1 MENAYDPNSPKLQI
15 VKSRISAASWAKRV
29 KAAQQEEQ
37 VLLKILEEMK
47 GNSSENAAI
56 AKVLPGSRRSWAIHK
71 LSQYREQG
79 LECLI
84 DSRTP
89 REPTVTR
96 ACKNALEAA
105 RTANPKTT
113 VDEAVE
119 ILRQQKVRPL
129 PSASTIKR
137 VFRRVDDRRRYR
149 EKKRA
154 KQEQRPLEVV
164 EESLSGGELLLAA
177 EVETGGVAA
186 LTEVVT
192 QYAEEAKEQA
202 EGGGYVGD
210 IADRDRKGHFTK
222 TYNRKRKRKGGEQIA
237 GYLRSAEEK
246 AEGRPPTWPRLVR
259 ERPQTVEAKLRALT
273 FVPLLP
279 GGKGWSALRSP
290 DFEALGYLA
299 GYAYMPSTLEKFVSA
314 SAICGLGPR
323 MLEKSG
329 SHWHQV
335 AQQRWS
341 EQGAMAAFYVDN
353 HAKEVWSSLFTMS
366 GKVSHRNRVMPC
378 ITTTYVHTG
387 AGTPLVMS
395 VQSGSAPPAPRLVSL
410 VRQAERMTDS
420 TVRRA
425 VVIDSEGSTFDILQT
440 FDADDRVIVTPLK
453 PSRTGELDLR
463 YRPGSYFRPFREND
477 QLRVAEATLHHKS
490 TGRSLDIGALVMRRE
505 HRDEEVV
512 LLTTGLR
519 LGMTGRDLA
528 ALYFARWPLQ
538 ENKFK
543 EWASS
548 VKLDQHRGNCG
559 QMVSNVAVI
568 TELEKLQARR
578 QRDEQKL
585 AELLEAQG
593 ELERDSHTRQRALRK
608 ADAALEVR
616 RRRLDDRVEQGRTSG
631 KMFARC
637 AVDHQQALGKAESA
651 RQKAEGAQAVLERNR
666 AREEKL
672 RGGLEKII
680 RRQDKLEPQRQIRQL
695 DVAQDMILT
704 ALKLTAAQ
712 LIAFVLREYLP
723 SMKMTPDTFKTRVL
737 STRGRRE
744 IYETHERV
752 VFYAN
757 PRDPQVN
764 EALALACQRLNERN
778 IVREDRPV
786 SYSVEDDNDNNNAI
800 KHWSR

>member
-1 MENAYDPNSPKLQI
+1 MEDAYEPKSAKLQI
-15 VKSRISAASWAKRV
+15 VKSRISSSSWAARV
-29 KAAQQEEQ
+29 KVARRDEQ
-37 VLLKILEEMK
+37 VLLQIIEEMD
-47 GNSSENAAI
+47 GGASENAAI
-56 AKVLPGSRRSWAIHK
+56 AAVLPASRRSWAIHR
-71 LSQYREQG
+71 LAQYREQG

-96 ACKNALEAA
+96 ACKGVLEAA
-105 RTANPKTT
+105 REANPRLS
-113 VDEAVE
+113 VADAVA
-119 ILRQQKVRPL
+119 ILQRQKVRQL
-129 PSASTIKR
+129 PSESTIKR
-137 VFRRVDDRRRYR
+137 VFRQVDARRRYR
-149 EKKRA
+149 EKKTA
-154 KQEQRPLEVV
+154 KQEQRPQEVV
-164 EESLSGGELLLAA
+164 EERFAGGELLLAA

-186 LTEVVT
+186 LTKVVT
-192 QYAEEAKEQA
+192 QYASEAKQA
-202 EGGGYVGD
+202 EEGGKAYARD
-210 IADRDRKGHFTK
+210 RKDRDRKGRFTK
-222 TYNRKRKRKGGEQIA
+222 TYNRKRKRKEGEQIA
-237 GYLRSAEEK
+237 GYLRSAAEK

-259 ERPQTVEAKLRALT
+259 ERPETVEAKLRALT
-273 FVPLLP
+273 FAPLLP

-314 SAICGLGPR
+314 SAICGLGPD
-323 MLEKSG
+323 MLEASG

-335 AQQRWS
+335 AQQRWG

-395 VQSGSAPPAPRLVSL
+395 VQSGSAPLAPRLVSL
-410 VRQAERMTDS
+410 VRQAEQMTDS

-425 VVIDSEGSTFDILQT
+425 VVIDSEGSTFDILQA
-440 FDADDRVIVTPLK
+440 FDAEDRVIVTPLK
-453 PSRTGELDLR
+453 PSRTGELDLN

-477 QLRVAEATLHHKS
+477 ELRVADATLHHKS
-490 TGRSLDIGALVMRRE
+490 TGRSLELGALVVRRE
-505 HRDEEVV
+505 HREEDMV

-528 ALYFARWPLQ
+528 NLYVARWPLQ

-559 QMVSNVAVI
+559 RMVSNVAVI
-568 TELEKLQARR
+568 TELERLQARR
-578 QRDEQKL
+578 QRDEQKQ
-585 AELLEAQG
+585 AELLEAHG
-593 ELERDSHTRQRALRK
+593 VLEQEANTRHRALRK
-608 ADAALEVR
+608 AEAALQVR
-616 RRRLDDRVEQGRTSG
+616 RRRLDDRVEGGHTSG
-631 KMFARC
+631 KAFARC
-637 AVDHQQALGKAESA
+637 AVDHQQALGKAEA
-651 RQKAEGAQAVLERNR
+651 TRQEAEQAQAAMERNR
-666 AREEKL
+666 SRAATL
-672 RGGLEKII
+672 RAGLEKTI
-680 RRQDKLEPQRQIRQL
+680 RRQDKLEPQREIRQL

-723 SMKMTPDTFKTRVL
+723 TMKMTPETFKTRVL
-737 STRGRRE
+737 PTRGRRE
-744 IYETHERV
+744 IHETYERV

-764 EALALACQRLNERN
+764 EALAQACQILNERN
-778 IVREDRPV
+778 IVREERRV
-786 SYSVEDDNDNNNAI
+786 RYIVEDDNDNNNAI
-800 KHWSR
+800 

>member
-1 MENAYDPNSPKLQI
+1 MEDVYEPSSSQLKI
-15 VKSRISAASWAKRV
+15 VKSRISASSWAKRV
-29 KAAQQEEQ
+29 DAAKQDEQ
-37 VLLKILEEMK
+37 VLLEVIEEMD
-47 GNSSENAAI
+47 GGASENAAI
-56 AKVLPGSRRSWAIHK
+56 ATVLPASRRSWAIHR
-71 LSQYREQG
+71 LAQYREQG

-89 REPTVTR
+89 REPAVSR
-96 ACKNALEAA
+96 ACKSALEAA
-105 RTANPKTT
+105 REANPRLS
-113 VDEAVE
+113 VE
-119 ILRQQKVRPL
+119 DALAILQRQKVHPL
-129 PSASTIKR
+129 PSESTIKR
-137 VFRRVDDRRRYR
+137 VFRQVDDRRRYR
-149 EKKRA
+149 EKKAEKR
-154 KQEQRPLEVV
+154 QEQPQEVV
-164 EESLSGGELLLAA
+164 EESLAGGEFLLAA

-192 QYAEEAKEQA
+192 QYAQEAQEQA
-202 EGGGYVGD
+202 EGAAYVGD
-210 IADRDRKGHFTK
+210 LKDRDRKGRFTK
-222 TYNRKRKRKGGEQIA
+222 TYNRKRKRKGGEPIA

-259 ERPQTVEAKLRALT
+259 ERPETVDAKLRALT

-314 SAICGLGPR
+314 GAICGLGPR
-323 MLEKSG
+323 MLEAAG
-329 SHWHQV
+329 THWHQV
-335 AQQRWS
+335 AQQRWD

-395 VQSGSAPPAPRLVSL
+395 VQSGSAPLAPRLVSL

-425 VVIDSEGSTFDILQT
+425 VVIDSEGSTFDILQS

-463 YRPGSYFRPFREND
+463 YRPGSYFRPFRDND
-477 QLRVAEATLHHKS
+477 ELRVAEATLQHKS
-490 TGRSLDIGALVMRRE
+490 TGRSLELGALVVRRE
-505 HRDEEVV
+505 HRDEDVV

-519 LGMTGRDLA
+519 LGMSGRDLA
-528 ALYFARWPLQ
+528 ELFFARWPLQ

-548 VKLDQHRGNCG
+548 VKLDQHRGNSG
-559 QMVSNVAVI
+559 RMVSNVAVI
-568 TELEKLQARR
+568 TELEQLQARR

-585 AELLEAQG
+585 AELLDAQG
-593 ELERDSHTRQRALRK
+593 ELERAAHTRQRTLRK
-608 ADAALEVR
+608 AEAALEVR
-616 RRRLDDRVEQGRTSG
+616 RRRLDARVEQGRTSG
-631 KMFARC
+631 KTFARC
-637 AVDHQQALGKAESA
+637 AVEHQQALGMAEAA
-651 RQKAEGAQAVLERNR
+651 RREAEQAQAALDRNR
-666 AREEKL
+666 DREAKL
-672 RGGLEKII
+672 RAGLEKTI
-680 RRQDKLEPQRQIRQL
+680 RRQDKLEPQRMIRQL

-704 ALKLTAAQ
+704 AVKLTAAQ
-712 LIAFVLREYLP
+712 LISFALREYLP

-737 STRGRRE
+737 PTRGRRE
-744 IYETHERV
+744 IYKTHERV

-764 EALALACQRLNERN
+764 AALALACNRLNERN
-778 IVREDRPV
+778 IVRDGRRV
-786 SYSVEDDNDNNNAI
+786 SYVVADDYDNNDAI
-800 KHWSR
+800 